1 MRRGSIEIY
10 DDEWHDPV
18 AWKRFLKLV
27 EKRTKDALAE
37 EAKSAAA
44 KKNAGAS
51 GDDEIHEIRKQF
63 LAMYNAVMGQARR
76 PTLDAQDSNPYSD
89 IYQMPH
95 WPFGPM
101 GAPNIGPVEGEEDA
115 QLPLDLDA
123 DEGDE

>member
-44 KKNAGAS
+44 KKNAGTS
-51 GDDEIHEIRKQF
+51 GDDDISAIRKQF